1 MNNLSD
7 VFIQL
12 QTILHKGKSTTTR
25 TYEKSFGLFKNPVFL
40 ITFFT
45 IVIGTLVY
53 YLYHYFK
60 KQSDSECFNF
70 TSEKDCPDN
79 CLWDEQNKECESVD
93 RKGNVCPDYFKVKK
107 TGDAISC
114 IDEKSVITS
123 ADADKCYTDANTL
136 ELKLS
141 PEGKPITRDRGEIS
155 KCEWIRNCGSWSGQS
170 MGRFNCS
177 ASNKKLTSIFKNT

>member
-79 CLWDEQNKECESVD
+79 CLWDDQNKECESVN
-93 RKGNVCPDYFKVKK
+93 RTGNVCPDYFKVKK
-107 TGDAISC
+107 AGNGTITC
-114 IDEKSVITS
+114 IDEKSVITGES
-123 ADADKCYTDANTL
+123 ENCYTAGNEL
-136 ELKLS
+136 ELTDK
-141 PEGKPITRDRGEIS
+141 GDPITKNYKS

-177 ASNKKLTSIFKNT
+177 ASNEKLTDIFKNT